1 MYNIVQSD
9 INAAAYQIRGDIPRP
24 AHQPGAQQEP
34 ADILKTLGH
43 PSPPLPP
50 STGNL
55 QFVIEYFRQR
65 HIISTSA
72 VCWCCWLFAL
82 IEITVGL
89 SEQEIASGL
98 IWNVYVSQSSVSP
111 QNIVPVSVAVSA
123 LSSPHVPHRNASADH
138 TSSCP
143 TTSSQCCN
151 YGAQHSLTDHFYY
164 KLPGINSMIE
174 SPLHPTPC
182 PLPPL
187 GPCCSQSGQCWQ
199 LGSGSTG
206 SAPWR

>member
-1 MYNIVQSD
+1 MCIMYNIVQSD

-34 ADILKTLGH
+34 ADILKTLGQ
-43 PSPPLPP
+43 PPPPPPP

-98 IWNVYVSQSSVSP
+98 IWNVYVSQ
-111 QNIVPVSVAVSA
+111 
-123 LSSPHVPHRNASADH
+123 
-138 TSSCP
+138 
-143 TTSSQCCN
+143 
-151 YGAQHSLTDHFYY
+151 
-164 KLPGINSMIE
+164 
-174 SPLHPTPC
+174 
-182 PLPPL
+182 
-187 GPCCSQSGQCWQ
+187 
-199 LGSGSTG
+199 
-206 SAPWR
+206 